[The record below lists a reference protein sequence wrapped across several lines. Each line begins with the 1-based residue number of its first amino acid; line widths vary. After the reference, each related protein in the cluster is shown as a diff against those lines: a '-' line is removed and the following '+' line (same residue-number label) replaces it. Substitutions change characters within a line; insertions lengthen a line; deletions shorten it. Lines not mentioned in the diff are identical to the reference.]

1 MDARFSGKVVVVP
14 GGAGG
19 LGRAAAV
26 RFAAEGAR
34 VVLVDLAAP
43 ALALSLAAVEKAGGE
58 VLAVEADVTK
68 LAHVERYA
76 DAAVRAFGGIDV
88 FFNNAGVLGALKPLV
103 DYPEDVFDRVIA
115 VNLKGVWLGMK
126 VVAPLLRARGGGAIV
141 NTASI
146 AGLRGS
152 PNIIAYI
159 ASKHAAVGMA
169 LAASLAARGD
179 RVIPLVRREP
189 RPGEDAFRWDPA
201 SGAIAAAG
209 PAIADAV
216 VHLAGE
222 NVATGRWTAARKARI
237 LDSRVAVTRHLVET
251 LSRAS
256 PPPRVLVCAS
266 AIGYYADRGDEL
278 LTEDSAPGRGFLAEV
293 CRAWEAASAPAAAR
307 GIRLVNLRVGLV
319 LSPAGGALA
328 KMLPPFRLGLGGVI
342 GGGAQWVG

>member
-1 MDARFSGKVVVVP
+1 MIVAVTGSSG
-14 GGAGG
+14 
-19 LGRAAAV
+19 
-26 RFAAEGAR
+26 
-34 VVLVDLAAP
+34 LV
-43 ALALSLAAVEKAGGE
+43 
-58 VLAVEADVTK
+58 
-68 LAHVERYA
+68 
-76 DAAVRAFGGIDV
+76 
-88 FFNNAGVLGALKPLV
+88 
-103 DYPEDVFDRVIA
+103 
-115 VNLKGVWLGMK
+115 
-126 VVAPLLRARGGGAIV
+126 
-141 NTASI
+141 
-146 AGLRGS
+146 GS
-152 PNIIAYI
+152 
-159 ASKHAAVGMA
+159 A

-342 GGGAQWVG
+342 GGGAQWMSWIARADLIDAICHALTTDGLRGPVNAVAPAPVTNAEFTRTLGRVLGRPTLLPVPAFAARLAFGEMADGLLLASQRVMPTRLQASGFTFRHPTLEGALRHELDR